1 MSSGVQLDSLLNL
14 ALGTPEIGAV
24 NFNALHGVL
33 AEIIKTLGVG
43 NKLVE
48 FRNNGDF
55 DGSYGTNS
63 FAATKKGFDGKRQSY
78 NEKTTRGLN
87 GLDLEAKVIN
97 LESRLQALDEL
108 PSNSEIVSRIR
119 GKESK
124 TSVGDIWQFINI
136 NRRLSAT
143 EDAIEKVGICG
154 LSRAKL
160 KSGLFYPV
168 SYVNICC

>member
-1 MSSGVQLDSLLNL
+1 MSSELQLDNLLNL

-55 DGSYGTNS
+55 NGSFGTNS
-63 FAATKKGFDGKRQSY
+63 LPAAGKGFDSKRQSY
-78 NEKTTRGLN
+78 NEKTSTYTGGLN

-97 LESRLQALDEL
+97 LESKLKALDEL
-108 PSNSEIVSRIR
+108 PSNTEIVNRIR
-119 GKESK
+119 GKDSK

-143 EDAIEKVGICG
+143 EDAIEKVGI
-154 LSRAKL
+154 L
-160 KSGLFYPV
+160 YIW
-168 SYVNICC
+168 NITK